1 MEKGKTHTNRF
12 FERFSLFIILL
23 AGIVLVGY
31 FIVDS
36 RNTTN
41 QNNGYARTINCIL
54 SVPATTRTKADI
66 DNCYTQVENDLG
78 IKLQRHNSLD
88 KENK

>member
-1 MEKGKTHTNRF
+1 MEQGKKHADKF

-23 AGIVLVGY
+23 AGITLIGY

-41 QNNGYARTINCIL
+41 QSNGYVRTINCIL
-54 SVPATTRTKADI
+54 SVPATTRTKTDI
-66 DNCYTQVENDLG
+66 DNCYTQVEQDLG
-78 IKLQRHNSLD
+78 IKLQRYNSLD
-88 KENK
+88 KENQ